1 MQFELDE
8 TNGTKNWCFLCCWPD
23 SMQQFVVGAENDIT
37 DYWTVHV
44 QLAKHLAVCTKLLR
58 IDTVVITVVIRLCKN
73 KMLLLNWTEL
83 NW

>member
-1 MQFELDE
+1 
-8 TNGTKNWCFLCCWPD
+8 
-23 SMQQFVVGAENDIT
+23 MQQFVVGAENDIT

-73 KMLLLNWTEL
+73 KMLLLN
-83 NW
+83 